1 MMEVRVIVF
10 GLLASCS
17 VPYAWVEGAFLE
29 KDWAESDFGSQGQVV
44 FVPEGVELGMGAPLV
59 GIHWTGGAGESDSV
73 LPRMDYELELEAT
86 RLAGSDFFCGLTFPV
101 GENYLSLIL
110 GGWGGSLCGFS
121 SLDGED
127 AAHNGSAVFRDFVP
141 GRSYRLRVS
150 VRADRVE
157 AWLDEEPLTSVS
169 LLGKSVDIRPE
180 VLNSRPL
187 GIASFQTRARVSWLR
202 WKRLAVPAR

>member
-1 MMEVRVIVF
+1 MPR
-10 GLLASCS
+10 
-17 VPYAWVEGAFLE
+17 AWVEGAFLE
-29 KDWAESDFGSQGQVV
+29 KNWAESDFGSPGQVV
-44 FVPEGVELGMGAPLV
+44 FGPEGVEFGMGAPLV
-59 GIHWTGGAGESDSV
+59 GIHWTGGAGNGESE
-73 LPRMDYELELEAT
+73 LPRMNYELEMQAI
-86 RLAGSDFFCGLTFPV
+86 RLAGTDFFCGLTFPV
-101 GENYLSLIL
+101 ADSHLTLIL

-127 AAHNGSAVFRDFVP
+127 AAHNGSAVVRDFVS
-141 GRSYRLRVS
+141 GRAYRVRVR

-169 LLGKSVDIRPE
+169 LLGKTVGLRPE

-202 WKRLAVPAR
+202 WKRLAEPAR